1 MGEISDRYRAATQY
15 RSSDGYRRGFRSGQ
29 GYRSGLPYRNPGLY
43 RGHDTATEVP
53 PPGVASRGGLGWGLG
68 LPDQATAAMPSTR
81 PTPQSGAGSLPWGT
95 LDAVAAP
102 TALASRSPL
111 AEGGG
116 VSLPWEETSERS
128 GSITSLPIKGLAAAG
143 SSAAVP
149 WEDTDLRESR
159 LAALRWSA
167 IDPRSACITLPWQR
181 YLTESASASLF
192 WRRIA
197 ERGGFVALPW
207 SPIAARSSST
217 VIVWP
222 PTPPVDENTI
232 LVPDLPVYVMLPT
245 MTAVRLP
252 DRTPL
257 PLLSIS
263 LQEERGGYTWSFSA
277 PMRREGLA
285 LVNPDDGALPEIE
298 VTINGY
304 VWTLVVEAYDD
315 NRRFGSNTV
324 SLRGYSPSALLAAPH
339 APTRTYTAAA
349 DRTAAQLADEEL
361 PPGWT
366 LVWDAVD
373 WLVPGGTFS
382 YADLAPIEAIAR
394 LASAIGASIESDPAA
409 RRIRVAPGYPESP
422 WEWASKA
429 PYAVLPAGVLASGSS
444 TWKGGTNADGVYVYA
459 QNAGSGAFVKLAGS
473 AGAVQV
479 PMVVDPLLV
488 HADAQRE
495 RGRQELAAA
504 GRARTVQ
511 RTVPLFPTPAPEGMP
526 ELGVVRTGVLLEVQD
541 TDETWVGM
549 VVGVRIDAQRQGRAL
564 SVRQHLT
571 IERQYR

>member
-1 MGEISDRYRAATQY
+1 MPTSAMAA
-15 RSSDGYRRGFRSGQ
+15 GGRG
-29 GYRSGLPYRNPGLY
+29 
-43 RGHDTATEVP
+43 T
-53 PPGVASRGGLGWGLG
+53 
-68 LPDQATAAMPSTR
+68 
-81 PTPQSGAGSLPWGT
+81 
-95 LDAVAAP
+95 AVA
-102 TALASRSPL
+102 
-111 AEGGG
+111 
-116 VSLPWEETSERS
+116 
-128 GSITSLPIKGLAAAG
+128 
-143 SSAAVP
+143 
-149 WEDTDLRESR
+149 WEDTRIRKAR
-159 LAALRWSA
+159 LAALAWSA
-167 IDPRSACITLPWQR
+167 VDAHSGGLSLPWKR
-181 YLTESASASLF
+181 YLAHAAAASLL
-192 WRRIA
+192 WRRVA
-197 ERGGFVALPW
+197 EQGGYVALPW

-222 PTPPVDENTI
+222 PTPPVDDDTI

-257 PLLSIS
+257 PLLSTS

-277 PMRREGLA
+277 PMHREGLD
-285 LVNPDDGALPEIE
+285 LVNPDDGSLPEIE

-304 VWTLVVEAYDD
+304 VWTLVVDAYDD

-324 SLRGYSPSALLAAPH
+324 SLRGYSTSVLLAAPH
-339 APTRTYTAAA
+339 APTRTYTAPA
-349 DRTAAQLADEEL
+349 DRTAAQLAEEEL

-394 LASAIGASIESDPAA
+394 LASAIGASIESDPAT
-409 RRIRVAPGYPESP
+409 RQIRVAPGYPESP
-422 WEWASKA
+422 WQWASEA

>member
-1 MGEISDRYRAATQY
+1 MAAEGSLSALPWDATGVREARFAALPSRAL
-15 RSSDGYRRGFRSGQ
+15 D
-29 GYRSGLPYRNPGLY
+29 P
-43 RGHDTATEVP
+43 H
-53 PPGVASRGGLGWGLG
+53 
-68 LPDQATAAMPSTR
+68 
-81 PTPQSGAGSLPWGT
+81 SGAIALPW
-95 LDAVAAP
+95 
-102 TALASRSPL
+102 R
-111 AEGGG
+111 
-116 VSLPWEETSERS
+116 
-128 GSITSLPIKGLAAAG
+128 
-143 SSAAVP
+143 
-149 WEDTDLRESR
+149 
-159 LAALRWSA
+159 
-167 IDPRSACITLPWQR
+167 R
-181 YLTESASASLF
+181 YLGHAASASLF

-222 PTPPVDENTI
+222 PTPPVDDDTI

-263 LQEERGGYTWSFSA
+263 LNEERGGYPWSFSA
-277 PMRREGLA
+277 PMRREGLD
-285 LVNPDDGALPEIE
+285 LVNPDDGTLPEIE

-304 VWTLVVEAYDD
+304 PWTLVVEAYDD

-324 SLRGYSPSALLAAPH
+324 SLRGFSRSTLLAAPH
-339 APTRTYTAAA
+339 APTRTYTADS
-349 DRTAAQLADEEL
+349 DRTAAQLAEEEL
-361 PPGWT
+361 PTGWT

-382 YADLAPIEAIAR
+382 YADLAPIEAIAQ
-394 LASAIGASIESDPAA
+394 LASAIGAAIESDPQE
-409 RRIRVAPGYPESP
+409 RKIRVAPTYPESP
-422 WEWASKA
+422 WAWGEAA

-473 AGAVQV
+473 AGAVQL
-479 PMVVDPLLV
+479 PMVVDPLMV

-526 ELGVVRTGVLLEVQD
+526 ELGVVRTGVLLEIED

>member
-1 MGEISDRYRAATQY
+1 M
-15 RSSDGYRRGFRSGQ
+15 
-29 GYRSGLPYRNPGLY
+29 
-43 RGHDTATEVP
+43 
-53 PPGVASRGGLGWGLG
+53 
-68 LPDQATAAMPSTR
+68 
-81 PTPQSGAGSLPWGT
+81 
-95 LDAVAAP
+95 
-102 TALASRSPL
+102 ALAASH
-111 AEGGG
+111 
-116 VSLPWEETSERS
+116 SL
-128 GSITSLPIKGLAAAG
+128 L
-143 SSAAVP
+143 
-149 WEDTDLRESR
+149 
-159 LAALRWSA
+159 
-167 IDPRSACITLPWQR
+167 
-181 YLTESASASLF
+181 
-192 WRRIA
+192 WRRVA

-222 PTPPVDENTI
+222 PTPPVDDDTI

-252 DRTPL
+252 DRMPL

-263 LQEERGGYTWSFSA
+263 LNEERGGYPWSFSA
-277 PMRREGLA
+277 PMRREGLD
-285 LVNPDDGALPEIE
+285 LVNPDDGSLPEIE

-304 VWTLVVEAYDD
+304 PWTLVVEAYDD

-339 APTRTYTAAA
+339 ASTRTYTAED
-349 DRTAAQLADEEL
+349 DRTAAQLAQEEL

-373 WLVPGGTFS
+373 WLIPGGTFS
-382 YADLAPIEAIAR
+382 YADLAPIEAIAQ
-394 LASAIGASIESDPAA
+394 LASAIGASIESDPSE
-409 RRIRVAPGYPESP
+409 RKIRVAPGYPESP
-422 WEWASKA
+422 WAWSEST

-444 TWKGGTNADGVYVYA
+444 TWKGGTNADGVFVYA

-473 AGAVQV
+473 AGAVQL
-479 PMVVDPLLV
+479 PMVVDPLVV

-511 RTVPLFPTPAPEGMP
+511 RTVPLFPTPAPQGMP
-526 ELGVVRTGVLLEVQD
+526 ELGVVRTGVLLEIED

>member
-1 MGEISDRYRAATQY
+1 MPTLAMIPWDGIYAAPWSETASRHAHSDRIPNLAIGEHG
-15 RSSDGYRRGFRSGQ
+15 S
-29 GYRSGLPYRNPGLY
+29 
-43 RGHDTATEVP
+43 VM
-53 PPGVASRGGLGWGLG
+53 
-68 LPDQATAAMPSTR
+68 AMPWSDSRTR
-81 PTPQSGAGSLPWGT
+81 DSHTNLLPWPA
-95 LDAVAAP
+95 LDP
-102 TALASRSPL
+102 GS
-111 AEGGG
+111 G
-116 VSLPWEETSERS
+116 VLRLPWR
-128 GSITSLPIKGLAAAG
+128 
-143 SSAAVP
+143 
-149 WEDTDLRESR
+149 
-159 LAALRWSA
+159 
-167 IDPRSACITLPWQR
+167 R
-181 YLTESASASLF
+181 YLTHSAVTSLL

-207 SPIAARSSST
+207 SPIDARSSST

-222 PTPPVDENTI
+222 PTPPIDDDTI
-232 LVPDLPVYVMLPT
+232 LVPNLPVYVMLPT

-252 DRTPL
+252 DRTPI

-263 LQEERGGYTWSFSA
+263 LQEERGGYPWSFSA
-277 PMRREGLA
+277 PMRREGLE
-285 LVNPDDGALPEIE
+285 LINPDAGTLPEIE
-298 VTINGY
+298 VSINGY
-304 VWTLVVEAYDD
+304 PWTLVVEAYDD

-324 SLRGYSPSALLAAPH
+324 SLRGFSPSALLAAPH
-339 APTRTYTAAA
+339 APTRTYTATA
-349 DRTAAQLADEEL
+349 DRTAAQLAEEEL

-373 WLVPGGTFS
+373 WLIPGGTFS
-382 YADLAPIEAIAR
+382 YADLAPIEAIAQ
-394 LASAIGASIESDPAA
+394 LASAIGASIESDPAE

-422 WEWASKA
+422 WAWPESA

-473 AGAVQV
+473 AGAVQI

-526 ELGVVRTGVLLEVQD
+526 ELGVIRTGLLLEIED
-541 TDETWVGM
+541 TDETWTGM